1 MVYRVGTGESSSQTK
16 AKQNVVQTVATFA
29 LSSEPS
35 KRDSDFAPD
44 PDRDP
49 DPVQTGTPQQTPK
62 NLCHTQLFSL
72 GIVITQG
79 IDKLRVFWLSYAVC
93 SKQFN
98 RSISFYIIV
107 QIQLV
112 NQTIVIILY

>member
-62 NLCHTQLFSL
+62 KPLPHAVVLAWNCNYL
-72 GIVITQG
+72 GYRQVEG
-79 IDKLRVFWLSYAVC
+79 ILA
-93 SKQFN
+93 
-98 RSISFYIIV
+98 
-107 QIQLV
+107 
-112 NQTIVIILY
+112 